1 MAGRRARVAAGRKLV
16 GVVAL
21 VTLAASLAGCTSV
34 EPEATP
40 EPTPSVTEQPA
51 SASPEE
57 PVALELAV
65 YGEPRRKAVYRKIL
79 AAYAEERPEVEVE
92 LTSYPDANSA
102 AAAVEASLAGGDGP
116 DVFMLDPSYLPS
128 FVQDER
134 LEPLDTLLEDRG
146 LQFGDDYQRAA
157 LTAFSAN
164 SRLQC
169 MPAEMSPF
177 VVYYN
182 RDLVSRQ
189 RLAAEEIVLP
199 RAEETWGWEE
209 FEVAA
214 RQAALTD
221 GFGPVKGIHLPAD
234 LEVLTA
240 FVRSA
245 GGEVVDDLFEPTSLT
260 LTSDDAMDAVAEVVE
275 LARNDQIALPIKDVA
290 ERPAVDWF
298 ADGQLGMFIG
308 TREDLPRL
316 RRVEELRFDTISLP
330 SLGRSRSVSR
340 MSGLCINARSDSVDA
355 AADLVAFAVGPV
367 GSRIAA
373 RSGAMVPA
381 SLDVIYD
388 EAFTQPSKQPR
399 SAAAFAAGVRR
410 SDPLPYSP
418 AWLDVREAADAVLA
432 RLYKRRGL
440 NLDEEELEARLARLN
455 ERSVELFA
463 DAETVDEG

>member
-1 MAGRRARVAAGRKLV
+1 VSETPASESPEPVTLELVVHGGPRRVA
-16 GVVAL
+16 
-21 VTLAASLAGCTSV
+21 
-34 EPEATP
+34 
-40 EPTPSVTEQPA
+40 
-51 SASPEE
+51 
-57 PVALELAV
+57 V
-65 YGEPRRKAVYRKIL
+65 YEKIL
-79 AAYAEERPEVEVE
+79 AAFAEERPEVEVE
-92 LTSYPDANSA
+92 LTSYPDADSA
-102 AAAVEASLAGGDGP
+102 AAAVEASLANEDGP
-116 DVFMLDPSYLPS
+116 DVFMLDPASLPA
-128 FVQDER
+128 FVQAEW

-189 RLAAEEIVLP
+189 RLAAEGIVLP

-260 LTSDDAMDAVAEVVE
+260 LTSDDALEAVAKVVA
-275 LARNDQIALPIKDVA
+275 LARNDQVALPIEDVE
-290 ERPAVDWF
+290 ERPAVEWF
-298 ADGQLGMFIG
+298 AEGQLGMFIG
-308 TREDLPRL
+308 TRDDLPRL
-316 RRVEELRFDTISLP
+316 RRVQDLRFDTISLP
-330 SLGRSRSVSR
+330 SLGRSRSVSQ
-340 MSGLCINARSDSVDA
+340 MSGLCIDARSDSVDA
-355 AADLVAFAVGPV
+355 AADLVAFAVGPEA
-367 GSRIAA
+367 SRIAA
-373 RSGAMVPA
+373 RSGAIVPA

-388 EAFTQPSKQPR
+388 EAFTQPRQQPR

-410 SDPLPYSP
+410 SEPLPYST
-418 AWLDVREAADAVLA
+418 AWVDVREVSNGVLTQ
-432 RLYKRRGL
+432 LYKRRGL
-440 NLDEEELEARLARLN
+440 NLDEEELEARLAGLN
-455 ERSVELFA
+455 ARSVELFA
-463 DAETVDEG
+463 DAAAVGEE

>member
-1 MAGRRARVAAGRKLV
+1 VAAVRKLA
-16 GVVAL
+16 GLVAV
-21 VTLAASLAGCTSV
+21 VTLGASLAGCTSTD
-34 EPEATP
+34 PETSP
-40 EPTPSVTEQPA
+40 DPTPTVSETPTSEA
-51 SASPEE
+51 PEE
-57 PVALELAV
+57 PVALELVVHGGARRTAV
-65 YGEPRRKAVYRKIL
+65 YEKIL
-79 AAYAEERPEVEVE
+79 AAFAEKRPEVDVE
-92 LTSYPDANSA
+92 LTSYPDAESA
-102 AAAVEASLAGGDGP
+102 AAAVEGSLANEDGP
-116 DVFMLDPSYLPS
+116 DVFMLDPAYLPA

-189 RLAAEEIVLP
+189 QLAAEGIVLP

-209 FEVAA
+209 LEVAA

-221 GFGPVKGIHLPAD
+221 GFGPVKGVHVPAD
-234 LEVLTA
+234 LEVVTA

-260 LTSDDAMDAVAEVVE
+260 LTSDDALDAVGRVVE
-275 LARNDQIALPIKDVA
+275 LARDDLVALSIRDVE
-290 ERPAVDWF
+290 ERPAVEWF

-308 TREDLPRL
+308 TRDDLPRL

-330 SLGRSRSVSR
+330 SLGRSRSVSQ
-340 MSGLCINARSDSVDA
+340 MSGLCIDARSGSIDA
-355 AADLVAFAVGPV
+355 AADLVAFAVGPE

-373 RSGAMVPA
+373 RSGAIVPA
-381 SLDVIYD
+381 TLDVLYAP
-388 EAFTQPSKQPR
+388 AFTQPAQQPR

-410 SDPLPYSP
+410 SEPLPYSP
-418 AWLDVREAADAVLA
+418 AWIDVRDMADTVLA
-432 RLYKRRGL
+432 RIYKRRGL
-440 NLDEEELEARLARLN
+440 DLDEEELAARLARLN

-463 DAETVDEG
+463 DAVPTGEE

>member
-1 MAGRRARVAAGRKLV
+1 MAAVRKLA
-16 GVVAL
+16 GVVAM
-21 VTLAASLAGCTSV
+21 VTLGASLAGCTSDA
-34 EPEATP
+34 PEATP
-40 EPTPSVTEQPA
+40 EPTPSVSETPSSE
-51 SASPEE
+51 SPPE
-57 PVALELAV
+57 PVDLALTV
-65 YGEPRRKAVYRKIL
+65 YGEKRRVAAYERIL
-79 AAYAEERPEVEVE
+79 AAFSEERPEVDVE
-92 LTSYPDANSA
+92 LTSYADAESA
-102 AAAVEASLAGGDGP
+102 AAAVESSLANEDGP
-116 DVFMLDPSYLPS
+116 DVFMLDPVDLPA
-128 FVQDER
+128 FVRDER

-169 MPAEMSPF
+169 MPSEMSPL

-189 RLAAEEIVLP
+189 RLAEEGIVLP

-221 GFGPVKGIHLPAD
+221 GFGPVKGVHLPAD
-234 LEVLTA
+234 LEVVTA

-260 LTSDDAMDAVAEVVE
+260 LTSDDALSTVARVIE
-275 LARNDQIALPIKDVA
+275 LARNDQVALPIEDM
-290 ERPAVDWF
+290 EDRPAVDWF

-316 RRVEELRFDTISLP
+316 RRVEGLRFDSISLP

-340 MSGLCINARSDSVDA
+340 MRGLCIDARSDSVDA
-355 AADLVAFAVGPV
+355 AADLVAFVVGPV

-373 RSGAMVPA
+373 RSGAIVPT
-381 SLDVIYD
+381 SLDIILD

-410 SDPLPYSP
+410 SDPLPYSV
-418 AWLDVREAADAVLA
+418 AWPDVREAADAMLT
-432 RLYKRRGL
+432 RLYRRPGL
-440 NLDEEELEARLARLN
+440 DLDEEQLAARLARLN

-463 DAETVDEG
+463 DGQPVDDG

>member
-1 MAGRRARVAAGRKLV
+1 MAAVRKLA
-16 GVVAL
+16 GVVAM
-21 VTLAASLAGCTSV
+21 VTLGASLAGCTSDG
-34 EPEATP
+34 PEAP
-40 EPTPSVTEQPA
+40 GPTPTTSEPSATE
-51 SASPEE
+51 SAGPET
-57 PVALELAV
+57 LELAV
-65 YGEPRRKAVYRKIL
+65 YGGPRHVRVYEKIL
-79 AAYAEERPEVEVE
+79 AAFAEERPEVEVG
-92 LTSYPDANSA
+92 LTPYPDAASA
-102 AAAVEASLAGGDGP
+102 AAAVESSLVDEDGP
-116 DVFMLDPSYLPS
+116 DVFMLDPAYLPS
-128 FVQDER
+128 FVQEER

-169 MPAEMSPF
+169 MPAEMSPY

-199 RAEETWGWEE
+199 RAEESWDWEE

-234 LEVLTA
+234 LEVVTA

-260 LTSDDAMDAVAEVVE
+260 LTSEDALRAVSEVVA
-275 LARNDQIALPIKDVA
+275 LARNDQVALPIEDVA
-290 ERPAVDWF
+290 DQPAVDWF
-298 ADGQLGMFIG
+298 ADGELGMFIG
-308 TREDLPRL
+308 TREELPQL
-316 RRVEELRFDTISLP
+316 RRVEELRFDTVSLP

-340 MSGLCINARSDSVDA
+340 MSGLCIDARSDSVDA
-355 AADLVAFAVGPV
+355 AADLVAFAVGPEA
-367 GSRIAA
+367 SRIAA
-373 RSGAMVPA
+373 RSGAIVPA
-381 SLDVIYD
+381 SLEIIYD

-399 SAAAFAAGVRR
+399 GAEAFSAGVRR
-410 SDPLPYSP
+410 SEPLPYSP
-418 AWLDVREAADAVLA
+418 GWLDVKETADAMLT

-440 NLDEEELEARLARLN
+440 NLDEEELEVRLARLN

-463 DAETVDEG
+463 GGETVTDE